1 MDNNTPLKE
10 EEKVT
15 IQEDVKK
22 RFYERL
28 TELIEQKPIS
38 RQNFPGTKTSSIER
52 LRIAIARTKA
62 AEKSSKGSS
71 PADIKIEDSTQ
82 LSSRMMDYPI

>member
-1 MDNNTPLKE
+1 MDNNTPFKE
-10 EEKVT
+10 EDKGT

-38 RQNFPGTKTSSIER
+38 R
-52 LRIAIARTKA
+52 
-62 AEKSSKGSS
+62 
-71 PADIKIEDSTQ
+71 
-82 LSSRMMDYPI
+82 